1 MDSPNPPR
9 IFSSARRR
17 QALLRARQRQSSN
30 LSAARYLLEDAI
42 SDIEDRLDFTR
53 TTPER
58 SLVIGEPTGSLS
70 RALQGHGEVIDMST
84 GMIDEER
91 PLPHQELDLL
101 VHLFGFAT
109 INDLPGAL
117 LHSRAALRA
126 GGMLIASFPG
136 AGSLQSLRSIMLA
149 ADGERPAP
157 RIHPLIDNSAAASL
171 LQRAGFTR
179 QVVDSHVIT
188 VRYSSLRTMVA
199 DLRDQGL
206 ASVLRRPGP
215 PLDRAAMARAETAF
229 RDLADDQGKVTEK
242 FEMLTLTAWK
252 A

>member
-1 MDSPNPPR
+1 MNSPQPPR
-9 IFSSARRR
+9 IFSPSRRR
-17 QALLRARQRQSSN
+17 QALLRARERQRSN
-30 LSAARYLLEDAI
+30 PSAARYLLEDAI
-42 SDIEDRLDFTR
+42 GDIEDRLDFTR

-58 SLVIGEPTGSLS
+58 SMVIGDPTGALS
-70 RALQGHGEVIDMST
+70 QALLKHGEVIDIST
-84 GMIDEER
+84 GMIDEES
-91 PLPHQELDLL
+91 PLPHQGLDLL

-149 ADGERPAP
+149 ADGDRPAP

-188 VRYSSLRTMVA
+188 VRYSTLRTMVS

-215 PLDRAAMARAETAF
+215 PLDRTALARAEAAF
-229 RDLADDQGKVTEK
+229 RDLADDQGKVTER

-252 A
+252 S